1 MQSEETI
8 KVAGI
13 RQRQLDLLDL
23 VHLETNGIVV
33 FHLHPVEPVDGTMIP
48 LQLVEETMVHLI
60 GEEKSLQELLV
71 HLLLEE
77 VLEVRN
83 AYILILYGMIRY
95 NNW

>member
-33 FHLHPVEPVDGTMIP
+33 FHLHPVELVDGTMI
-48 LQLVEETMVHLI
+48 LLRLVEETMELLI
-60 GEEKSLQELLV
+60 GEEKNHQELLE
-71 HLLLEE
+71 HFQLEE
-77 VLEVRN
+77 ELEVRKVQFSTN
-83 AYILILYGMIRY
+83 
-95 NNW
+95 

>member
-33 FHLHPVEPVDGTMIP
+33 FHLHPVVLVDGTMILLP
-48 LQLVEETMVHLI
+48 LVEETMELLI
-60 GEEKSLQELLV
+60 GEEKNRQELLE
-71 HLLLEE
+71 HLQLEE
-77 VLEVRN
+77 E
-83 AYILILYGMIRY
+83 
-95 NNW
+95 